1 LEAEDADDDED
12 PTPCLFESDA
22 TGIKTFV
29 RELVIQS
36 VIPSMER
43 AMAQWN
49 EQVANRRRGI
59 GGRLISMSRR
69 WTPFGSTRNSS
80 SPVPASSNSNYDSL
94 QGFYRPDAPEAVMR
108 KLADYAFMLRDYKL
122 AASTYDLLRADFDTD
137 KAWKYY
143 AGANE
148 MAAISTLMHTQAMT
162 SKTRAE
168 TIDRMLEGATHSY
181 IHRCASPFYALRT
194 LALSMELLK
203 LRGSSATDDA
213 ARWAGKILDNGLVG
227 AIGRALF
234 MERISACY
242 LSRQGVGSMSWG
254 SRYRKAALWAVLA
267 ADAFL
272 KLEKTIPAEK
282 CLDEANKIYSL
293 KNEEGHLIAFDG
305 MREFLERLRESIVAA
320 RLSAQG
326 YDGTDDRDE
335 DSQEE
340 TIVEEVSETLDSRPH
355 RHSLIGMVTPLDPL
369 GVAPTSPL
377 MTRHDDDI
385 FPKDDHFEQV
395 QHD

>member
-1 LEAEDADDDED
+1 
-12 PTPCLFESDA
+12 
-22 TGIKTFV
+22 
-29 RELVIQS
+29 
-36 VIPSMER
+36 MER

-49 EQVANRRRGI
+49 EQVAARRRGI

-69 WTPFGSTRNSS
+69 WTPFGASRNSS

-108 KLADYAFMLRDYKL
+108 KLADYAFMLRDFKL

-148 MAAISTLMHTQAMT
+148 MAAISTLMHTQAMS
-162 SKTRAE
+162 SKSRTE

-194 LALSMELLK
+194 LAISMELLK
-203 LRGSSATDDA
+203 LRGSSATEDA
-213 ARWAGKILDNGLVG
+213 ARWASKILDNGLVG
-227 AIGRALF
+227 EIGKALF
-234 MERISACY
+234 TERISACY
-242 LSRQGVGSMSWG
+242 FSRQGVGSMSWG
-254 SRYRKAALWAVLA
+254 SRGRKAALWAVLA

-272 KLEKTIPAEK
+272 KLEKTVQAEK
-282 CLDEANKIYSL
+282 CLEEANKIYSL
-293 KNEEGHLIAFDG
+293 KNEGDHVLPFDG
-305 MREFLERLRESIVAA
+305 MREFLDRLRESIVAA

-326 YDGTDDRDE
+326 FDGTDDRDE

-340 TIVEEVSETLDSRPH
+340 AIVEEVSEALDIRPH
-355 RHSLIGMVTPLDPL
+355 RHSLIGKVAPLDPL
-369 GVAPTSPL
+369 GVAATSPL
-377 MTRHDDDI
+377 RTRQDDDTL
-385 FPKDDHFEQV
+385 PKDDHFESV

>member
-1 LEAEDADDDED
+1 
-12 PTPCLFESDA
+12 
-22 TGIKTFV
+22 
-29 RELVIQS
+29 
-36 VIPSMER
+36 
-43 AMAQWN
+43 
-49 EQVANRRRGI
+49 
-59 GGRLISMSRR
+59 
-69 WTPFGSTRNSS
+69 
-80 SPVPASSNSNYDSL
+80 
-94 QGFYRPDAPEAVMR
+94 MR
-108 KLADYAFMLRDYKL
+108 KLADYAFMLRDFKL

-162 SKTRAE
+162 SKSRAE

-194 LALSMELLK
+194 LAISVELLK
-203 LRGSSATDDA
+203 LRGSSAADDA
-213 ARWAGKILDNGLVG
+213 ARWAGRIIDNGLVG
-227 AIGRALF
+227 DIGRPLF

-254 SRYRKAALWAVLA
+254 SRKRKAALWAVLA

-272 KLEKTIPAEK
+272 KLEKTVQAEK
-282 CLDEANKIYSL
+282 CLEEANKIYSL
-293 KNEEGHLIAFDG
+293 KNEGDFALAFDG
-305 MREFLERLRESIVAA
+305 MRDFLDRLRESIVAA

-326 YDGTDDRDE
+326 FDGTNDGDE

-355 RHSLIGMVTPLDPL
+355 RHSLIGNVGPLDPL
-369 GVAPTSPL
+369 GVAPISPL
-377 MTRHDDDI
+377 MARHDDDVP
-385 FPKDDHFEQV
+385 PKDDHFEEV
-395 QHD
+395 QRD

>member
-1 LEAEDADDDED
+1 
-12 PTPCLFESDA
+12 
-22 TGIKTFV
+22 
-29 RELVIQS
+29 
-36 VIPSMER
+36 
-43 AMAQWN
+43 MAQWN
-49 EQVANRRRGI
+49 EQVATRRRGI
-59 GGRLISMSRR
+59 GGRLISISRR
-69 WTPFGSTRNSS
+69 WTPFGSSRNSS
-80 SPVPASSNSNYDSL
+80 SPVQASSNSNYDSL

-108 KLADYAFMLRDYKL
+108 KLADYAFMLRDFKL

-162 SKTRAE
+162 SRSRAE

-194 LALSMELLK
+194 LAISMELLK

-213 ARWAGKILDNGLVG
+213 ARWAGKIIDNSLVNE
-227 AIGRALF
+227 IGKALF
-234 MERISACY
+234 TERISACY
-242 LSRQGVGSMSWG
+242 SSRQGVGSMSWG
-254 SRYRKAALWAVLA
+254 SRRRKAALWTVLA

-272 KLEKTIPAEK
+272 KLEKTVQAEK
-282 CLDEANKIYSL
+282 CMEEANKIYGL
-293 KNEEGHLIAFDG
+293 KSETDHPLAFDG

-326 YDGTDDRDE
+326 FDGSDEQDE

-340 TIVEEVSETLDSRPH
+340 NIVEEVSEALDSRPH
-355 RHSLIGMVTPLDPL
+355 RHSLIGSLAPLDPL
-369 GVAPTSPL
+369 GIAPISPL
-377 MTRHDDDI
+377 RSRDDENSP
-385 FPKDDHFEQV
+385 PKDDHFE
-395 QHD
+395 